1 MKQQEELLE
10 DIREEVKYLRYKS
23 RLTIKDVSERSGVSS
38 ATISQFESGVKNT
51 TLQSL
56 IAMLEVTGHK
66 IKIVEDGKGE

>member
-23 RLTIKDVSERSGVSS
+23 RLTIKDVSERSGVSA

-56 IAMLEVTGHK
+56 IAMLEVTGHT